1 MNRKDIALVQ
11 KLYSPS
17 AASLAQSIPHM
28 IDSLALAA
36 STLAGCPAV
45 IHCDHVLHRLE
56 AAYHAVQR
64 IRRRL
69 VETGQ

>member
-1 MNRKDIALVQ
+1 MNRKDVELVQ

-28 IDSLALAA
+28 IDSLTLAA
-36 STLAGCPAV
+36 TTLAGCPVV

-56 AAYHAVQR
+56 AACHAVQR
-64 IRRRL
+64 LRRQL